1 MFKRL
6 LFLLLLPVALFAVSK
21 GPEEGFGNPMLF
33 LNTYTT
39 DYQTKT
45 LYFEGIPILSQ
56 DSNTNLLSLVPILMQ
71 NTVTGEIKMQ
81 ISLSYY
87 SNNYVNVARI
97 PNALNIS
104 SHKSTVILPIL
115 NPQGTVKTNIVAT
128 SPTNAKKSRGKKSET
143 NSIQNT
149 NIYFNTLGS
158 MYVFTDEANKI
169 IDLIKDSRETV
180 PHSLMIDTTEIN
192 TSKTKFI
199 PKEYSLTDLQKQLE
213 NNDSKDSIYE
223 IANNQSLH
231 IGRPFDNRHR
241 IVLSFDGGDSLSLS
255 PYYTTVLLNFMLFYT
270 HLSERYN

>member
-6 LFLLLLPVALFAVSK
+6 LFLLLLPVTLFSVSK
-21 GPEEGFGNPMLF
+21 GPEADFSNPLLF
-33 LNTYTT
+33 LNTYAT

-56 DSNTNLLSLVPILMQ
+56 DSETNLLSLVPILMQ

-87 SNNYVNVARI
+87 SNDYVNVARI

-104 SHKSTVILPIL
+104 SHKRTVVLPIL
-115 NPQGTVKTNIVAT
+115 NPQGTVKTNIVAE
-128 SPTNAKKSRGKKSET
+128 SPTNTKSRKKSET
-143 NSIQNT
+143 NATQHT

-158 MYVFTDEANKI
+158 MYIFTDEANKI
-169 IDLIKDSRETV
+169 IDLIKDSRDTI
-180 PHSLMIDTTEIN
+180 PQSLMIDTTVIN
-192 TSKTKFI
+192 TSKTKFT
-199 PKEYSLTDLQKQLE
+199 PREYSLTELQTQLE

-231 IGRPFDNRHR
+231 IGRPFDNYHR
-241 IVLSFDGGDSLSLS
+241 IVLSFDGGESLLLS